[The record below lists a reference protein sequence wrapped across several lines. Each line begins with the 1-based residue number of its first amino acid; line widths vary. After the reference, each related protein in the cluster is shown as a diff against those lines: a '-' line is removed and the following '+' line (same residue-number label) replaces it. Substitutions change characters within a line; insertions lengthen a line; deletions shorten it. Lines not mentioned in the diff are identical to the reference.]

1 MLKDMGFKTKLVF
14 LIGLP
19 IITLI
24 YFTVAQIIPQIKV
37 LREADAVIQIDKLTN
52 ELAEVMDRFQL
63 ERGTSVNFLLS
74 KGTMLLPELN
84 ALQNES
90 DAAIARF
97 EKVMSETDLT
107 AYGDQFRKLVTTLE
121 TELSFRKT
129 NRDDILAL
137 TMSPDAVL
145 GYYRNANRIMVD
157 TITEASKAPQDADA
171 SNYFKAI
178 VYLLKTI
185 EVTGQTRSP
194 LLRAFELGSFRGQE
208 RLHAEALRNTIREQ
222 DYLAEMLAYGTPA
235 QLEQARE
242 VLASPAVKEA
252 DRLRA
257 IGLNGLTAAK
267 LEVNPTEWFQRQN
280 EKILA
285 YQRLKDRYLT
295 GLVVLME
302 KVRFDARRNVFVS
315 LTVALTVVA
324 ITFAS
329 AFFIYGLELKVAQ
342 RNREIRDLLDNMD
355 EGIFTVDPKGVI
367 DPGFSAAA
375 DRMIG
380 PISAKTDFISI
391 LASDPAQQKPIR
403 DTFTALFNASIQL
416 DWEEM
421 LNRVP
426 KEFQIR
432 DSRWLRARFLP
443 VHDQS
448 GKQGERIMVILQ
460 DITNEMALK
469 ESMDA
474 TRAMHDTIVKILQ
487 NQETFDLF
495 YSEAL
500 DVLAEGKSQLEQM
513 RNIDLEAVNSLF
525 RGVHSIKG
533 TAALFDLHDIVPLA
547 HKTEEVLRALREHP
561 DQSLNDRER
570 KRLTADFEAL
580 RSKIV
585 AVRHQFL
592 KMIGEE
598 QGELTYRVPE
608 SKIAR
613 LEDQLLL
620 IAPPIARAQV
630 HQECSKLKRVPTVRL
645 LRKFEPLVQTTGEK
659 LGKQVS
665 LFIKEIDKTEIP
677 RDYFRWLDPT
687 FIHIL
692 RNSIDH
698 GIELPEERMEHGKD
712 PQAVIEFRTQYHG
725 NGVLFSVSDDGRGI
739 DLDRIRKVGIERGFI
754 KAQGAEDLTPKE
766 LLRLLFEPGFTSASQ
781 ITDISGRGMGLDI
794 VKTELAKLG
803 GRMRLTTRK
812 GQGTSVELFVPLSA

>member
-1 MLKDMGFKTKLVF
+1 MT
-14 LIGLP
+14 
-19 IITLI
+19 
-24 YFTVAQIIPQIKV
+24 
-37 LREADAVIQIDKLTN
+37 
-52 ELAEVMDRFQL
+52 
-63 ERGTSVNFLLS
+63 
-74 KGTMLLPELN
+74 
-84 ALQNES
+84 
-90 DAAIARF
+90 
-97 EKVMSETDLT
+97 
-107 AYGDQFRKLVTTLE
+107 
-121 TELSFRKT
+121 
-129 NRDDILAL
+129 
-137 TMSPDAVL
+137 PDAVL
-145 GYYRNANRIMVD
+145 GYYRNMNRIIIE
-157 TITEASKAPQDADA
+157 TLTEASKAPQNADA

-185 EVTGQTRSP
+185 EMTGQQRSP
-194 LLRAFELGSFRGQE
+194 LLRAFELGSFKGVE

-222 DYLAEMLAYGTPA
+222 DYLAEVLAYATPD
-235 QLEQARE
+235 QLVQARE
-242 VLASPAVKEA
+242 VFDSPAVKEA
-252 DRLRA
+252 ERLRA
-257 IGLNGLTAAK
+257 IGLNGLDTPK
-267 LEVNPTEWFQRQN
+267 LQVNPTEWFQRQN

-295 GLVVLME
+295 GLVAMME
-302 KVRFDARRNVFVS
+302 KMGFAARRDVFVS

-324 ITFAS
+324 ITLAA
-329 AFFIYGLELKVAQ
+329 AFFIYILENKVAQ
-342 RNREIRDLLDNMD
+342 RNREIRNLLDNMD

-367 DPGFSAAA
+367 EPGFSAAA

-380 PISAKTDFISI
+380 PITSKTDFISM
-391 LASDPAQQKPIR
+391 LSPDPGKQRPIR
-403 DTFTALFNASIQL
+403 ETFTALFNASIQL
-416 DWEEM
+416 DWDEM
-421 LNRVP
+421 LNLVP
-426 KEFQIR
+426 KEFQIK

-443 VHDQS
+443 VHAES
-448 GKQGERIMVILQ
+448 GERVERIMVILQ
-460 DITNEMALK
+460 DITNEKALK

-500 DVLAEGKSQLEQM
+500 DVLADGRSQLEQM
-513 RNIDLEAVNSLF
+513 RSIDVESVNALF

-547 HKTEEVLRALREHP
+547 HRTEDILRSLREQP
-561 DQSLNDRER
+561 DQPLNDRER
-570 KRLTADFEAL
+570 KRLTSDFENL
-580 RSKIV
+580 RAKIV
-585 AVRHQFL
+585 AVRNQFL

-613 LEDQLLL
+613 LEDQLAM
-620 IAPPIARAQV
+620 ITPPIARAQV

-665 LFIKEIDKTEIP
+665 LAIKEIDRTEIP

-739 DLDRIRKVGIERGFI
+739 DVDRIRKVSVERGFLEPSV
-754 KAQGAEDLTPKE
+754 ARDLAPKE
-766 LLRLLFEPGFTSASQ
+766 LLRLLFEPGFTSTGKVTQ
-781 ITDISGRGMGLDI
+781 FSGRGMGLDI

-812 GQGTSVELFVPLSA
+812 GQGTSVELYVPLSA